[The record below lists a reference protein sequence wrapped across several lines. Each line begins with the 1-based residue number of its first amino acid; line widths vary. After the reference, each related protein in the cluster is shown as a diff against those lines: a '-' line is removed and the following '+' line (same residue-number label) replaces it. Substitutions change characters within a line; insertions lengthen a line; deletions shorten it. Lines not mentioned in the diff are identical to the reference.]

1 MSLGRQRKEKRK
13 GTTLSSIW
21 RFKSFQGEQLNYQ
34 IVRLD
39 LKPNSHM
46 RTQNCYY
53 NVVSREGQ
61 VDFGKKKKALNQW
74 NVFYFIL
81 FWMVC
86 YWQLAL
92 HILTKQQ
99 RTPKTHTFSEELR
112 ELFF

>member
-61 VDFGKKKKALNQW
+61 VDFGKKKKL
-74 NVFYFIL
+74 
-81 FWMVC
+81 
-86 YWQLAL
+86 
-92 HILTKQQ
+92 
-99 RTPKTHTFSEELR
+99 
-112 ELFF
+112 